1 MALGHSPSIVT
12 SGLVLYY
19 DFGNFEKAFGT
30 TNLGLNNAL
39 TIYNNVPSHVTST
52 LTQTSNTYRGSPI
65 WVQTL
70 TPTTATGVSY
80 LTAGNNPG
88 IGVYHN
94 NGGGTGGTY
103 TGHSIFFRST
113 VPMHSSPIFTHYSNI
128 VGYQS
133 QTNYDDMRDGWY
145 RANVVWYDTVTRSD
159 AKYWAI
165 NPASA
170 TLNVPITIYWAAP
183 FREDR
188 NYTNFV
194 SAYSSGTRGSGSG
207 ALNLVNNTTL
217 SGTLTN
223 NPTYNSS
230 NGGSL
235 VFNGTNQYISVAN
248 SPSIN
253 PNTDSFT
260 IIVWV
265 NSDPSNGGDGW
276 DLWVAKRVNGN
287 NGYYVGA
294 NNPLGVKF
302 MLGNDANSRTDTG
315 FISYTFN
322 TWTMYTAILN
332 RAANTQ
338 TIIKNNYEETST
350 ATPSGGNY
358 YNTGALSIGG
368 DIGINAY
375 YVNGRIPIVQ
385 MYNRAL
391 TAAEVAQNF
400 NAHRGRFGI

>member
-39 TIYNNVPSHVTST
+39 AIYNNVPSHVSST

-103 TGHSIFFRST
+103 TGHSIFFRPT

-128 VGYQS
+128 AGYQT
-133 QTNYDDMRDGWY
+133 TNKYDDMRDGWF
-145 RANVVWYDTVTRSD
+145 RGNVVWYNASTLSD

-170 TLNVPITIYWAAP
+170 TLNVPITIYWAGP
-183 FREDR
+183 FREDQ

-194 SAYSSGTRGSGSG
+194 SGYTTDTRGAGSG
-207 ALNLVNNTTL
+207 ALNLVGNTTL
-217 SGTLTN
+217 NGTLTN
-223 NPTYNSS
+223 NPTYNTT
-230 NGGSL
+230 NGGTFS
-235 VFNGTNQYISVAN
+235 FNGTNQYITIQN
-248 SPSIN
+248 STTLDTQTPTVEVWVQTNALSQYGFWFEKGEVNTQYSLFQEAGNIIWRQNIGGVTNLITTTSTYMNTSSWYQVVGTYTSGTRRLYIN
-253 PNTDSFT
+253 GTL
-260 IIVWV
+260 V
-265 NSDPSNGGDGW
+265 NSDAQAGTISTNAGGMSIGAYGGYAGANG
-276 DLWVAKRVNGN
+276 R
-287 NGYYVGA
+287 GYYYSGS
-294 NNPLGVKF
+294 L
-302 MLGNDANSRTDTG
+302 
-315 FISYTFN
+315 
-322 TWTMYTAILN
+322 AIC
-332 RAANTQ
+332 R
-338 TIIKNNYEETST
+338 
-350 ATPSGGNY
+350 
-358 YNTGALSIGG
+358 
-368 DIGINAY
+368 
-375 YVNGRIPIVQ
+375 V
-385 MYNRAL
+385 YNRAL

-400 NAHRGRFGI
+400 NAHRGRYGI